1 MNTVKSEELVKT
13 SFSDFIRDASAQEKE
28 RVFSKIVARATL
40 EQQETLAKA
49 KQMSQQPTNVR

>member
-28 RVFSKIVARATL
+28 RIFSKIVARATL
-40 EQQETLAKA
+40 EQQEMLAKA